1 MKEGYKERLS
11 EHVENIF
18 KGFTTS
24 GVHICDIATGGG
36 KSYTIGKL
44 TCQYYPKH
52 FDRIIILCVQNKLVE
67 GMNREIE
74 KFLANSLIKPKDIII
89 VENNPEVIT
98 KAVKNKSFINLLEEI
113 DDQVRLLEQKGLNSN
128 DLRYSY
134 NRVKKIYDGVSA
146 LVTTYENSLN
156 NDFIHQQIEEAER
169 NLRWCIRH
177 FFEEYSI
184 HIEHSNVEKIQKV
197 SLSHIIKRFPSLV
210 KVYPQVEFERK
221 KVVLMTVHKA
231 MYGVD
236 PILSDKIK
244 LSNFTKKNKKT
255 LIFFDES
262 DQAAIA
268 MRNAII
274 DQSLDESRGTNRF
287 SKGYKG
293 YLQYKTLLENPGHIA
308 NDYYG
313 EILEKS
319 LCRAQSV
326 IDTNW
331 EKMMGKIE
339 PFKSIFLAH
348 DESIEDYRRGV
359 FFCGPTLR
367 LNISQ
372 SNDNNKSYICYQK
385 GERNFRLV
393 HSESEE
399 LLNSIY
405 TRVIPLDKFLTLLRV
420 NVASVKSQFGKVVRQ
435 AYENSKD
442 RFNEEIAKI
451 SNNSSDRN
459 NYLGYPT
466 LEKEIHTF
474 FSRLEPVSESM
485 FEQQLTAFLTNRKN
499 TIVTK
504 DNFKLSD
511 NTVYTQGVQLYQEE
525 LDDRD
530 NQHRVRLSCREI
542 TVTPEK
548 ILLDLSNFDNT
559 SVVLCS
565 ATASCKS
572 VVSNFDIAYLKQ
584 ILNSK
589 VHEISRDDRET
600 FDNLVSELYPKGH
613 RIDVVSLKNYVYSD
627 PRENKLTLPQKYK
640 EMFSEEAQSEGLA
653 DKWFSITH
661 RSLKKLV
668 DKESDVIFHLNRLFQ
683 FIEAYHWFINHDD
696 VHSMI
701 FFQNRTGDK
710 DLNQYTTISC
720 LIDGTFNNMPSSLDI
735 DIPDDWFNNHLFVS
749 KDLEEV
755 ENSIL
760 TKLSNNKDSKIMLVS
775 AYGSFKAGTNLQYII
790 PDGLKCLLGESWE
803 IEGEKQKK
811 DWDAMYLQSPT
822 GYLVVSEDGTEL
834 TSERSLYNAMLVL
847 MMLFERGC
855 LSKEEVKRWLY
866 KTFTKNFYFNGSGIN
881 KDKAAW
887 AQTIL
892 EQAVGRLCRTRNKPL
907 TTYILYDETMA
918 PFFDESNMDKSL
930 TKEFKALVE
939 SIKCNSAEVDFTSTE
954 EMLRC
959 NNANRVQYLLDR
971 LRNDALHFTP
981 HKKTFDEDYEDE
993 EEEQGNDI
1001 GYRYKA
1007 AQIKNQ
1013 SYKQMI
1019 IRKPVIMSFDELTEE
1034 DRYLPFAEKC
1044 YGDWKR
1050 EEDGGYSFSYDKK
1063 YKKISPARKDVESF
1077 YISPQKVRLDVLLK
1091 NDVINNYFKKQG
1103 YATKWEQNGLI
1114 LHPQILRSE
1123 YAGEIGEEAFK
1134 ALLLHY
1140 TDCDESSI
1148 KHLEDKDYE
1157 LADFVI
1163 CNSDGSYKIAFDVKN
1178 MNPNADHN
1186 DKLGDMST
1194 TEKRQEKQKRLRC
1207 KLVTVN
1213 MIQFPNESIDLCE
1226 IAGLIDNNGVIIPNA
1241 IETLKSLVDS

>member
-1 MKEGYKERLS
+1 MAKGYKEKLS

-18 KGFTTS
+18 KGFTTP
-24 GVHICDIATGGG
+24 GIHICDIATGGG

-44 TCQYYPKH
+44 TCEYYTKY

-67 GMNREIE
+67 GMNREIV
-74 KFLANSLIKPKDIII
+74 KFLGNSLIKPKDIII
-89 VENNPEVIT
+89 IENNPEVII
-98 KAVKNKSFINLLEEI
+98 KAVKNKSFSNLLDEI
-113 DDQVRLLEQKGLNSN
+113 DDQVRCLEQKGLNSN

-146 LVTTYENSLN
+146 LVTTYEYSLN
-156 NDFIHQQIEEAER
+156 NDFIHQQIEDAER
-169 NLRWCIRH
+169 NLRWSIRH
-177 FFEEYSI
+177 FFEEYKN

-197 SLSHIIKRFPSLV
+197 SLSHINNRFPSLV

-274 DQSLDESRGTNRF
+274 DQSLDESRGSNRF

-293 YLQYKTLLENPGHIA
+293 YLQYKTLLENPSHIA

-319 LCRAQSV
+319 LYRAQSV

-331 EKMMGKIE
+331 GKMMGDIE
-339 PFKSIFLAH
+339 PFKSIFLSQN
-348 DESIEDYRRGV
+348 ESIEDYRRGV

-372 SNDNNKSYICYQK
+372 SNDNSKSYICYQK

-399 LLNSIY
+399 SLNSIY
-405 TRVIPLDKFLTLLRV
+405 AKVIPLDQFLTLLRV
-420 NVASVKSQFGKVVRQ
+420 NVGSVKSQFGKVVRQ

-442 RFNEEIAKI
+442 KHDKDISKI
-451 SNNSSDRN
+451 TNNSFD

-466 LEKEIHTF
+466 MEKEIHTF

-499 TIVTK
+499 PIVTK

-542 TVTPEK
+542 NVTPEK
-548 ILLDLSNFDNT
+548 ILLDLSNFENT

-589 VHEISRDDRET
+589 VHEISRDVRKT
-600 FDNLVSELYPKGH
+600 FDSLVSELYPKEH
-613 RIDVVSLKNYVYSD
+613 RIEAIPLKTYVYSD
-627 PRENKLTLPQKYK
+627 PRENKLALPNKYK
-640 EMFSEEAQSEGLA
+640 EMFSAEAQSEGLA
-653 DKWFSITH
+653 EKWFLIAH
-661 RSLKKLV
+661 RNLKKLV
-668 DKESDVIFHLNRLFQ
+668 NKESEVIFHLNRLFQ
-683 FIEAYHWFINHDD
+683 FIETYHWFINHDD

-710 DLNQYTTISC
+710 DLKEYITLSC
-720 LIDGTFNNMPSSLDI
+720 LIDGSFSDMPSSLDV
-735 DIPDDWFNNHLFVS
+735 DIPDDWINEHLFVS

-760 TKLSNNKDSKIMLVS
+760 TKLGNNKDSKIMLVS
-775 AYGSFKAGTNLQYII
+775 AYGSFKAGTNLQYTI
-790 PDGLKCLLGESWE
+790 PDGLNCLLGENWE
-803 IEGEKQKK
+803 IEGERLKK

-892 EQAVGRLCRTRNKPL
+892 EQAVGRLCRTHNKPS
-907 TTYILYDETMA
+907 TTYILYDEAMA

-939 SIKCNSAEVDFTSTE
+939 SIKCNSAGVDFTSTE

-959 NNANRVQYLLDR
+959 NNANRVQFLLNR
-971 LRNDALHFTP
+971 LRDDALHFTP
-981 HKKTFDEDYEDE
+981 HKKTSDEDYEDE
-993 EEEQGNDI
+993 DEEQGNDI

-1044 YGDWKR
+1044 YGDWER
-1050 EEDGGYSFSYDKK
+1050 DENGGYYFSYDKK
-1063 YKKISPARKDVESF
+1063 YKKILPARKDIVPF
-1077 YISPQKVRLDVLLK
+1077 YISPQSVRLDILLK
-1091 NDVINNYFKKQG
+1091 NNVIYNYFKKHG
-1103 YATKWEQNGLI
+1103 YATKWDQNGLI

-1148 KHLEDKDYE
+1148 RHLEDKDYE
-1157 LADFVI
+1157 IADFVI

-1186 DKLGDMST
+1186 DKFGDMST
-1194 TEKRQEKQKRLRC
+1194 TEKRQEKLKKLGC

-1213 MIQFPNESIDLCE
+1213 MLQLPNDTIDLSE
-1226 IAGLIDNNGVIIPNA
+1226 IGGLIDNDGIIIPNA
-1241 IETLKSLVDS
+1241 IETLKSLVNN